1 MSSGFELYPRW
12 VTLTLVE
19 CFLYMFISSKL
30 LLDGLL
36 GEAIKHNTRFTSTY
50 CLGSTRIK
58 HRSMSYSAVVIRPN
72 YKCMNSY
79 KVP

>member
-1 MSSGFELYPRW
+1 M
-12 VTLTLVE
+12 E

-72 YKCMNSY
+72 YKVYEQLQSTVIYMYSPEIN
-79 KVP
+79 PDDTPL